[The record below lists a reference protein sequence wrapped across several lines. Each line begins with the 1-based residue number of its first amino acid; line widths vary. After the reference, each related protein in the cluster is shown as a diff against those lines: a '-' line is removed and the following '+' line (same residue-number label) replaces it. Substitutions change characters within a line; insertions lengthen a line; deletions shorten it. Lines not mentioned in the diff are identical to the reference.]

1 MIYREEASMLKL
13 NKGWVMVIGGGVLF
27 ASGVG
32 VGWGVSAALIA
43 GGLWI
48 GISGAATLSE

>member
-1 MIYREEASMLKL
+1 MLKL